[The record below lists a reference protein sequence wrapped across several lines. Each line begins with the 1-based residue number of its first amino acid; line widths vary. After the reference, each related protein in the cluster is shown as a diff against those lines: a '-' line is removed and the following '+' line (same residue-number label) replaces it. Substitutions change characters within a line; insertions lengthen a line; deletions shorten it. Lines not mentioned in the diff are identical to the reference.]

1 MQVQSRTE
9 TLILRTVMKIAMR
22 VGSGDDDDY
31 DEDGE
36 NDGMKAEL
44 DN

>member
-22 VGSGDDDDY
+22 VGMMMIMK
-31 DEDGE
+31 DGE
-36 NDGMKAEL
+36 NDGMEAEL